1 MTKKPRFNASMEAAN
16 DAEKTQV
23 IKATVTAPKKV
34 AKAPKTNPRDALRLA
49 MRSKLAP
56 ILEKQ
61 GGTVGSADS
70 TEELHKPRGYTSTGI
85 HGLDILLSGTNGGL
99 PWGRFVEVYG
109 AESSGKSALC
119 EFLMAAVNKA
129 GGIVHHIDTEMT
141 RDDARIRRCYGITTK
156 DFEDVDAPDLESVWD
171 YAYGVAKVLQAEE
184 STTPNLLIL
193 DSLAA
198 TPARDELTEKE
209 HDSSHIGLQAKANSK
224 GTRKTVRLFA
234 ASSCIFIFINQM
246 RDKIGAMGYGPKT
259 DTPGGRALKYAYSIR
274 LQVARVESIT
284 SGETVVGQLVE
295 ITSQKNKHAPPKMKV
310 RLVLSYK
317 TGIDVTASNL
327 LWFRTRGV
335 LKNKGKEWFF
345 DGQNIGGKANFAK
358 WCEENTKLV
367 EEAVAA
373 ERDEILA
380 EFAGEATEGDGDED
394 A

>member
-1 MTKKPRFNASMEAAN
+1 MTKKPRFTVKSEAAN
-16 DAEKTQV
+16 DADETPV
-23 IKATVTAPKKV
+23 IKSTTKAPKKV
-34 AKAPKTNPRDALRLA
+34 AKAPKTNPRDALREA

-56 ILEKQ
+56 IMEKQ
-61 GGTVGSADS
+61 GGAVGSAD
-70 TEELHKPRGYTSTGI
+70 TLADLHKPRGYTPTGI
-85 HGLDILLSGTNGGL
+85 YGLDVLLSGAHGGL

-119 EFLMAAVNKA
+119 EFLMAAVNNA

-141 RDDARIRRCYGITTK
+141 RDDSRIKKCYGLTTE
-156 DFEDVDAPDLESVWD
+156 DFEDVDAPDLEAVWD

-184 STTPNLLIL
+184 SKTPNLLVL

-234 ASSCIFIFINQM
+234 ASSCIFIFVNQM

-274 LQVARVESIT
+274 LQVARVESIK

-295 ITSQKNKHAPPKMKV
+295 ITSQKNKHAPPRMKT

-317 TGIDVTASNL
+317 TGIDVAESNL

-345 DGQNIGGKANFAK
+345 NGENIGGKANFAK
-358 WCEENTKLV
+358 WCEENQEKV
-367 EEAVAA
+367 EAAVAA

-380 EFAGEATEGDGDED
+380 EFAGEATEGDVDED